1 MPKTN
6 KSLDKLIDSLNANS
20 ASNLK
25 NIESISNDISSLK
38 DLLIEDRRLN
48 AKLRRPRSSEN
59 KNTKIN
65 TDESDEIRSKRK
77 KIDSEIQ
84 SLLNEEKYQEKAD
97 KKKQDEDSTF
107 YSRTGDSELRSG
119 NLVSGLLFSFL
130 GRNEKKQEE
139 QKKQLNSDERKKRLE
154 YLENEK
160 IANTEERK
168 SKTKTSPQSPN
179 DNNTNTEKI
188 QTKISPV
195 VIQKPSETAVTEDP
209 SVLDEKYAQRD
220 KEIASPTPIVIQ
232 NIIDP
237 VTVEISKISKEC
249 LADLKRLLESIEFKT
264 SGGAG
269 GFPGGFPGG
278 TPFPPI
284 PPVVWPALAAAAV
297 VAVGLYSTKVAID
310 NVGESEKV
318 SKQIQDKLVQDEI
331 KKINDG
337 TSTLESITEV
347 IKKAGEAS
355 RAPSRDLAV
364 VAGMGDQ
371 SSVFTNMNN
380 EAEYEE
386 DDKEK
391 TRIRLLKAKLKITDT
406 KDAPTQLLKD
416 YIADQEKTLE
426 TENKKGFFDTSKKS
440 SGARK
445 RLENELAY
453 NKSVLS
459 GRTDINESAEK
470 TPEPKLAVPGAT
482 PTPAPAPPK
491 PQPVVP
497 DTSPKPPESKP
508 DPKKSFPAQIPG
520 VIGKFQRESS
530 DPFFDPTAD
539 TNVEISKISREA
551 LDDLE
556 ALFTGRPTQIIVSP
570 APVKDDTKP
579 TTGST
584 TPSSPP
590 SKPPPTSPP
599 PGGGRTY
606 TPEELISS
614 GVRLRQ
620 TPAGVVAGDVQIP
633 GAYLDTNLV
642 ELSKQLPT
650 IIDSATNL
658 ADVPKIPLKFV
669 SISGLNDAFHQIN
682 KPNSEHTKGKA
693 VDFTLN
699 RKPTVEEGEKLVALL
714 QTGGKFSKV
723 IDEYN
728 HPSVG
733 AIGDGHIHA
742 EVSGTSTE
750 QSTNTPAA
758 ESISKPPKVES
769 IVGNLPS
776 WGYKP
781 PGNNTADASL
791 DRNKELKAL
800 ENPAP
805 QSIIPKK
812 VPPPDTVTKE
822 TYKSGIIT
830 GFNPRDYKSEID
842 KMIPELQEQYPFHSQ
857 SELRRKAVDK
867 IERNIVTGA
876 MIPQGTTAVQSDSG
890 PMPTQLAPTSIE
902 TANNNSGVKQYNAAT
917 ENKDLNTTTNTG
929 ATIVNAPQTTVVNNQ
944 NASNKQV
951 REQAADTSNIFQSI
965 YNRLS
970 YV

>member
-195 VIQKPSETAVTEDP
+195 VIQKPSETTVTEDP

-269 GFPGGFPGG
+269 GFPGG

-297 VAVGLYSTKVAID
+297 VALGLYSAKVAID

-331 KKINDG
+331 KNINAG
-337 TSTLESITEV
+337 ISTLESIAEV

-386 DDKEK
+386 DAKEK
-391 TRIRLLKAKLKITDT
+391 TRIQLLKAKLKITDT

-416 YIADQEKTLE
+416 YIAYQEKTLE
-426 TENKKGFFDTSKKS
+426 TEDKKGFFDTSKKS

-459 GRTDINESAEK
+459 GRTDINKSAEK
-470 TPEPKLAVPGAT
+470 TPEPKPVVPGAT
-482 PTPAPAPPK
+482 PTPAPTPPK

-497 DTSPKPPESKP
+497 DTSSKPSESKP
-508 DPKKSFPAQIPG
+508 DPKKSFPPEIPR
-520 VIGKFQRESS
+520 VIGDNSRRDQS

-570 APVKDDTKP
+570 APAKDDTKP
-579 TTGST
+579 TTGSK

-590 SKPPPTSPP
+590 PKPPGSTPSVL

-620 TPAGVVAGDVQIP
+620 TPAGVVAGDVQVP

-650 IIDSATNL
+650 IIDSATDL
-658 ADVPKIPLKFV
+658 ADVPKKPLKFV
-669 SISGLNDAFHQIN
+669 SISGLNDAYHRDN
-682 KPNSEHTKGKA
+682 YPGSEHTEGKA

-699 RKPTVEEGEKLVALL
+699 RKPTKEEGEKLVALL
-714 QTGGKFSKV
+714 KTKGFSKV

-728 HPSVG
+728 NPSG
-733 AIGDGHIHA
+733 AAIGGGHIHA
-742 EVSGTSTE
+742 EVSGTSSDKS
-750 QSTNTPAA
+750 STPSAAGAPAAGAPAAGATPEMVGKSPFGGGGDSGGGGASDSWGEPAGTVTPA
-758 ESISKPPKVES
+758 
-769 IVGNLPS
+769 
-776 WGYKP
+776 
-781 PGNNTADASL
+781 
-791 DRNKELKAL
+791 
-800 ENPAP
+800 
-805 QSIIPKK
+805 
-812 VPPPDTVTKE
+812 TKE
-822 TYKSGIIT
+822 TAAGAVATPPSLMAY
-830 GFNPRDYKSEID
+830 
-842 KMIPELQEQYPFHSQ
+842 QEDAPQTPTAA
-857 SELRRKAVDK
+857 KAVPTEVPMPNNDGVNQFVASK
-867 IERNIVTGA
+867 EDAVGA
-876 MIPQGTTAVQSDSG
+876 EEAGSGTGTTV
-890 PMPTQLAPTSIE
+890 I
-902 TANNNSGVKQYNAAT
+902 
-917 ENKDLNTTTNTG
+917 
-929 ATIVNAPQTTVVNNQ
+929 NAPQNSTVNNSQ
-944 NASNKQV
+944 SASNKNV
-951 REQAADTSNIFQSI
+951 REKPAETSNAFQKI
-965 YNRLS
+965 YNKL
-970 YV
+970 VWV

>member
-195 VIQKPSETAVTEDP
+195 VIQKPSETTVTEDP

-318 SKQIQDKLVQDEI
+318 SKQIRDKLVQDEI
-331 KKINDG
+331 KNINNG
-337 TSTLESITEV
+337 ISNLENIAEV
-347 IKKAGEAS
+347 IKKVGEAS

-380 EAEYEE
+380 E
-386 DDKEK
+386 DKDKEDAEK
-391 TRIRLLKAKLKITDT
+391 KARNELLKAKLKITDT
-406 KDAPTQLLKD
+406 KDAPTQLLQD
-416 YIADQEKTLE
+416 YITYQEKTLE
-426 TENKKGFFDTSKKS
+426 TEDKKSVFDYRNKMS
-440 SGARK
+440 SGAR
-445 RLENELAY
+445 RELENELAY

-497 DTSPKPPESKP
+497 DTSPKPSESKP
-508 DPKKSFPAQIPG
+508 DPKKSFPAQIPR

-530 DPFFDPTAD
+530 DTFFDPTAD

-570 APVKDDTKP
+570 APAKDDTKP

-590 SKPPPTSPP
+590 SKPPPASPP

-620 TPAGVVAGDVQIP
+620 TPAGVVAGDVQVP

-669 SISGLNDAFHQIN
+669 SISGLNDAYHRDN
-682 KPNSEHTKGKA
+682 YPGSEHTKGKA

-728 HPSVG
+728 NPSVG

-769 IVGNLPS
+769 IGNLP
-776 WGYKP
+776 K
-781 PGNNTADASL
+781 
-791 DRNKELKAL
+791 
-800 ENPAP
+800 
-805 QSIIPKK
+805 SIIPKK
-812 VPPPDTVTKE
+812 VPTPDTVTKE
-822 TYKSGIIT
+822 THKSGIIT
-830 GFNPRDYKSEID
+830 GFNSKDYTSEID
-842 KMIPELQEQYPFHSQ
+842 KMIPELKDQYPLHNP
-857 SELRRKAVDK
+857 SELRRKVEDIIRK
-867 IERNIVTGA
+867 KIVTGA
-876 MIPQGTTAVQSDSG
+876 MSPQGTTAVQSDSG
-890 PMPTQLAPTSIE
+890 VQSPAVPATPMLNQSSNSTGTSLY
-902 TANNNSGVKQYNAAT
+902 TASAANSDLKDQTNSG
-917 ENKDLNTTTNTG
+917 TN
-929 ATIVNAPQTTVVNNQ
+929 IVNAPQTTVVNNQ

-951 REQAADTSNIFQSI
+951 REKAADTSNIFQSI

-970 YV
+970 YGVYS

>member
-59 KNTKIN
+59 KNTKIK

-179 DNNTNTEKI
+179 DNNTNTEEI

-195 VIQKPSETAVTEDP
+195 VIQQPSKTAVTEDP

-278 TPFPPI
+278 TPFPPV

-297 VAVGLYSTKVAID
+297 VAVGLYSSKVAMD
-310 NVGESEKV
+310 NVAESEKV
-318 SKQIQDKLVQDEI
+318 SKQIQDKLIQNEI
-331 KKINDG
+331 TKINAG
-337 TSTLESITEV
+337 ISTLESIAEV

-371 SSVFTNMNN
+371 SSVFTDMNN
-380 EAEYEE
+380 EVKYEE
-386 DDKEK
+386 DAKEEA
-391 TRIRLLKAKLKITDT
+391 RIELLKAQLKITDT
-406 KDAPTQLLKD
+406 NRAPTQLLKD

-459 GRTDINESAEK
+459 GRTDLIESAEK
-470 TPEPKLAVPGAT
+470 T
-482 PTPAPAPPK
+482 PK

-497 DTSPKPPESKP
+497 DTSPKPAPPKPQPVPDTSPKPAPAPPKPQPVPDTSPKPAESNP
-508 DPKKSFPAQIPG
+508 DPKKSFPAQVPKVLG
-520 VIGKFQRESS
+520 ENRRDLS
-530 DPFFDPTAD
+530 DTFFDPTAD

-570 APVKDDTKP
+570 APAKDDTKP

-584 TPSSPP
+584 TPPSSPP
-590 SKPPPTSPP
+590 SKPPGSPGSTP
-599 PGGGRTY
+599 SVLSGGGSTY

-620 TPAGVVAGDVQIP
+620 SGGSVVGDVQIP
-633 GAYLDTNLV
+633 GAYLDNNLV

-650 IIDSATNL
+650 IIDGATNL
-658 ADVPKIPLKFV
+658 ADVPREPLKFV
-669 SISGLNDAFHQIN
+669 SISGLNDAYHQTN
-682 KPNSEHTKGKA
+682 KPNSKHTQGKA

-699 RKPTVEEGEKLVALL
+699 RAPTVEEGEKLVALL
-714 QTGGKFSKV
+714 ETKGFSKV

-728 HPSVG
+728 NKLPGSTG
-733 AIGDGHIHA
+733 GHIHA
-742 EVSGTSTE
+742 EVSGTSSDKS
-750 QSTNTPAA
+750 STPSAASAITAAAAAGTVTP
-758 ESISKPPKVES
+758 
-769 IVGNLPS
+769 
-776 WGYKP
+776 
-781 PGNNTADASL
+781 
-791 DRNKELKAL
+791 
-800 ENPAP
+800 
-805 QSIIPKK
+805 
-812 VPPPDTVTKE
+812 VTKE
-822 TYKSGIIT
+822 TAARAEATTPSLMAYQEDVTTKPTAAMAVST
-830 GFNPRDYKSEID
+830 EDP
-842 KMIPELQEQYPFHSQ
+842 IPSDGGVAGVNQFVASSFDAIP
-857 SELRRKAVDK
+857 K
-867 IERNIVTGA
+867 IANV
-876 MIPQGTTAVQSDSG
+876 SS
-890 PMPTQLAPTSIE
+890 PMPEQLAPTL
-902 TANNNSGVKQYNAAT
+902 TAGVSSGGSNLYNLSAANRDLKDQPNSGT
-917 ENKDLNTTTNTG
+917 F
-929 ATIVNAPQTTVVNNQ
+929 ISAPQTTVVNNQ
-944 NASNKQV
+944 TASNTQV
-951 REQAADTSNIFQSI
+951 REKAADTSNIFQSI

-970 YV
+970 YGSYA